1 MWNYSIF
8 KRLQGRKTME
18 KPFLLLLMYSRCYA
32 CPLFLSSL
40 PVWCHFIKCEVW
52 WGSFFPCHNFH
63 PCFPLFIAL
72 LSSFLLFLSLFGLIY
87 LSQWAIHSDV
97 FFCSLIAPIF
107 FTLHTNFTLS
117 TLLQLWK
124 VLVTEIFASPPDNQL
139 EYYDHHTGIWNF
151 ATWIKMFASF
161 HRLYRFYFSSFRDMT
176 A

>member
-18 KPFLLLLMYSRCYA
+18 KPFLLLLMYSRRYA

-87 LSQWAIHSDV
+87 LSQWVIHSDV
-97 FFCSLIAPIF
+97 FFVPSLIPF
-107 FTLHTNFTLS
+107 SLHYTL
-117 TLLQLWK
+117 TLLYQLSFNCEKFWSLK
-124 VLVTEIFASPPDNQL
+124 YLHIKPMFYWLTSIRTLILRLHWNLIFACL
-139 EYYDHHTGIWNF
+139 
-151 ATWIKMFASF
+151 MC
-161 HRLYRFYFSSFRDMT
+161 
-176 A
+176 